1 MHFSEMKLAKKDYFL
16 KISRVS
22 SRFQNNSRKLYKV
35 KLCQENLWIFKRYN
49 FKDALDPDGQNSN
62 ALEEKT
68 RRKRSSQDDTGI
80 MHK

>member
-1 MHFSEMKLAKKDYFL
+1 MHFSEMKLAKKNYFL
-16 KISRVS
+16 KTSRVS
-22 SRFQNNSRKLYKV
+22 SRKLYKV